1 MLCPIF
7 HILARKDKN
16 GAKRRRGA
24 KDAPFKDVPFEKV
37 NEVEV
42 NGKQALIFESTRAI
56 PLWDLPAE
64 EHEVKFEPGSGAS
77 KNGRTFKLPYAGS
90 TAIKPVPVSKPKKIF
105 SEIYAH
111 L

>member
-7 HILARKDKN
+7 HILAHKDKN
-16 GAKRRRGA
+16 GAKRRRSA

-42 NGKQALIFESTRAI
+42 NGKQALIFESNEAI
-56 PLWDLPAE
+56 PLWNLPAE
-64 EHEVKFEPGSGAS
+64 EHEVQFEPGGGAS
-77 KNGRTFKLPYAGS
+77 KNGRTIKLPYTGS
-90 TAIKPVPVSKPKKIF
+90 TTIKPVPPKPKKIF
-105 SEIYAH
+105 SEIYAY